1 MTAEKWTIW
10 DRFFKWLS
18 RWFVR
23 RKDFDVAMRD
33 GQDARNEVCDL
44 EADIAQWKQRIIHH
58 GAVTD
63 WLADELKRCVYPDL
77 SVRQL
82 IEVAI
87 KKVEDGK

>member
-23 RKDFDVAMRD
+23 RKDFDEAMRD

-44 EADIAQWKQRIIHH
+44 EADRDYWR
-58 GAVTD
+58 
-63 WLADELKRCVYPDL
+63 KRAEW
-77 SVRQL
+77 SVRVGVEAAAQCRQQDE
-82 IEVAI
+82 EVP
-87 KKVEDGK
+87 E